1 MSMKE
6 SEARI
11 AALEHELTKLQE
23 DDVLVKEAIVKQ
35 IAEIKKSAYGNM
47 DAWDNVYLARHS
59 KRPKADDYITSLFPD
74 FIELHGD
81 RAFGDDAACKGGLAH
96 FHGIPITLIAQKKG
110 KTLEEN
116 IECNF
121 GMLHPEGYRKA
132 LRLAKQ
138 AEKFHRPIITLV
150 DTSGAYPGKG
160 AEERGQAEAIAQCL
174 EVFSTIQVPVIAIVL
189 SEGGSGGALAFSVAD
204 HIMMLE
210 NAIYSVLS
218 PEGFASIL
226 WKDESRVQEAANLME
241 LTAKDLK
248 KKGIIDTIIK
258 EPEGGAHVCFE
269 FVIQQIEVKLSEILK
284 DLKKKKI
291 KVLLQQRYDK
301 FRKLGSVNENM

>member
-1 MSMKE
+1 MQVKE

-11 AALEHELTKLQE
+11 QTLQARFASLGEGNLLE
-23 DDVLVKEAIVKQ
+23 KEAIEKE
-35 IAEIKKSAYGNM
+35 IAIIEEQAYGNLS
-47 DAWDNVYLARHS
+47 AWDIVYLARHP
-59 KRPKADDYITSLFPD
+59 KRPKACDYVEALFDD

-81 RAFGDDAACKGGLAH
+81 RAFGDDGACVAGLAS
-96 FHGIPITLIAQKKG
+96 FHGMPVTLITQSKG

-116 IECNF
+116 MKKNF

-138 AEKFHRPIITLV
+138 AEKFHRPIITMV

-160 AEERGQAEAIAQCL
+160 AEERGQAEAIAKCL
-174 EVFSTIQVPVIAIVL
+174 EVFSGLKTPVIAIVL

-204 HIMMLE
+204 TILMME

-226 WKDESRVQEAANLME
+226 WKDEKRAQEAAEVME
-241 LTAKDLK
+241 LTAADLK
-248 KKGIIDTIIK
+248 RKGIIDTIIK
-258 EPEGGAHVCFE
+258 EPMGGAHRDFAKVCE
-269 FVIQQIEVKLSEILK
+269 KLDKELYRELLLLSNMKIETMLEK
-284 DLKKKKI
+284 
-291 KVLLQQRYDK
+291 RYEK
-301 FRKLGSVNENM
+301 FRKMGLAYEIV

>member
-1 MSMKE
+1 MSLKE

-11 AALEHELTKLQE
+11 ASLEHELLNLAEEEVVKFEAITKE
-23 DDVLVKEAIVKQ
+23 IEAIKKEA
-35 IAEIKKSAYGNM
+35 YTHM
-47 DAWDNVYLARHS
+47 DAWDIVYLARHP
-59 KRPKADDYITSLFPD
+59 KRPKASDYIETLFPD
-74 FIELHGD
+74 FMELHGD
-81 RAFGDDAACKGGLAH
+81 RAFGDDGACQGGIAT
-96 FHGIPITLIAQKKG
+96 FAGIPVTVLAQSKG

-116 IECNF
+116 MRRNF

-138 AEKFHRPIITLV
+138 AERFHRPIITLV

-174 EVFSTIQVPVIAIVL
+174 EVFSTIKTPVIAIVL

-210 NAIYSVLS
+210 NAIYSILS

-226 WKDESRVQEAANLME
+226 WKDDKRAQEAASVME
-241 LTAKDLK
+241 LTAQDLIR
-248 KKGIIDTIIK
+248 KGIIDTIID

-269 FVIQQIEVKLSEILK
+269 YVVIQMKEQLEATLK
-284 DLKKKKI
+284 DIMKKKEKI
-291 KVLLQQRYDK
+291 LLQERYEK
-301 FRKLGSVNENM
+301 FRKLGYLYENV

>member
-1 MSMKE
+1 MSLKE

-11 AALEHELTKLQE
+11 ASLEHTLSQLGDEDTLQAE
-23 DDVLVKEAIVKQ
+23 AIAKEIENIKKEAY
-35 IAEIKKSAYGNM
+35 SSM
-47 DAWDNVYLARHS
+47 DAWDVVYLARHP
-59 KRPKADDYITSLFPD
+59 KRPKASDYLQALFPD
-74 FIELHGD
+74 FMELHGD
-81 RAFGDDAACKGGLAH
+81 RAFGDDGACQGGIAS
-96 FHGIPITLIAQKKG
+96 FHGIPVTVLAQSKG

-116 IECNF
+116 MKRNF
-121 GMLHPEGYRKA
+121 GMVHPEGYRKA

-174 EVFSTIQVPVIAIVL
+174 EVFSNIKTPVIAIVL

-210 NAIYSVLS
+210 NAVYSILS

-226 WKDESRVQEAANLME
+226 WKDEKRAPEAAAVME
-241 LTAKDLK
+241 LTAADLK
-248 KKGIIDTIIK
+248 RKGIIDTIIK
-258 EPEGGAHVCFE
+258 EPEGGAHICFDYVVRQLDE
-269 FVIQQIEVKLSEILK
+269 QLANVLEELSH
-284 DLKKKKI
+284 KKE
-291 KVLLQQRYDK
+291 KVRLQERYEK
-301 FRKLGSVNENM
+301 FRKMGQTYEIL